1 MKRTYLKRGIWHL
14 GGRKKQKGDFLPL
27 LGTVARPIFI
37 SAVGYIGGGI
47 LKGFGKNV
55 WGEKKKL

>member
-47 LKGFGKNV
+47 L
-55 WGEKKKL
+55 

>member
-1 MKRTYLKRGIWHL
+1 MVE
-14 GGRKKQKGDFLPL
+14 KKQKGDFLPL

-37 SAVGYIGGGI
+37 SAAGYIGGGI

-55 WGEKKKL
+55 WGGEEEIIEEEHKG